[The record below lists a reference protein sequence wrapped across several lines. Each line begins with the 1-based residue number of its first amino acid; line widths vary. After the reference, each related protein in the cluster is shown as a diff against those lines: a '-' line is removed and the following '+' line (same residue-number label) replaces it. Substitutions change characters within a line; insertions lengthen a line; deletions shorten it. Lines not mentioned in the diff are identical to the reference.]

1 MAVGGIDTVAD
12 CRDVIPFTDHGCA
25 DPQASDRAVL
35 PCKAEGIL
43 FQIQGIGIAE
53 FFIILFVYE
62 GTGQEI
68 AAIGVGKLNL
78 RGFAQGFQHIFVVID
93 VGSTLAVFF
102 CTGHGIHHGGID
114 IGWNHKSAG
123 YCFPVFHPVED
134 LEIPG
139 SLYIVPGLAGRKTG
153 AIFRKAAAIGR
164 NIAAAIFNAAV
175 CAFIAV
181 SAAGQLSGGE
191 EGGISFCDP
200 GVFLAVFCEGDDIF
214 DIGQMHIFFRERIV
228 VIVFAFV
235 ADMHDIVIGA
245 VQRSVLYFVR
255 IGDEPV
261 VTGSVEEEEEEDQ
274 QDDRHG
280 CQDLQ
285 RSAEQSPEIQVVN
298 DLHDAGGDHSKKEY
312 PHQNDKDC
320 IPHGSEEESDHKS
333 HDHGHGDPHDSP
345 HRTKHHRDSGLFVFP
360 HAVAQ
365 PGQGKM
371 QSGDSGQQQ
380 GHFQIIGSRIE
391 VPDDR
396 VQEIDAGQPVGGS
409 AVSRQVLAAVSA
421 QYCFENGTVQDH
433 YQEGK
438 PGDDHVS
445 GQHGSQDPQAV
456 H

>member
-1 MAVGGIDTVAD
+1 
-12 CRDVIPFTDHGCA
+12 
-25 DPQASDRAVL
+25 
-35 PCKAEGIL
+35 
-43 FQIQGIGIAE
+43 
-53 FFIILFVYE
+53 
-62 GTGQEI
+62 
-68 AAIGVGKLNL
+68 
-78 RGFAQGFQHIFVVID
+78 
-93 VGSTLAVFF
+93 
-102 CTGHGIHHGGID
+102 
-114 IGWNHKSAG
+114 
-123 YCFPVFHPVED
+123 
-134 LEIPG
+134 
-139 SLYIVPGLAGRKTG
+139 
-153 AIFRKAAAIGR
+153 
-164 NIAAAIFNAAV
+164 
-175 CAFIAV
+175 
-181 SAAGQLSGGE
+181 
-191 EGGISFCDP
+191 
-200 GVFLAVFCEGDDIF
+200 
-214 DIGQMHIFFRERIV
+214 MHIFFGERIV

-396 VQEIDAGQPVGGS
+396 VQEIDAGQPAGGS